1 MNAIAGVDGCKAG
14 WLSIARTSETGAI
27 DSAVY
32 PTAADLVEQAYRL
45 IAIDIPIGLP
55 DSGSRACDE
64 LARRMLGRRACCVFP
79 APIRPLLRCANQA
92 EASAVR
98 RRWEGKGV
106 SAQAW
111 NIVHKV
117 REVDLLLAANPALQ
131 GRVREVHPEI
141 SFMTWNQGA
150 ALRERKRSAAG
161 KATRAALIASR
172 FGKHAFDEVRVRH
185 GRAQVAD
192 DDINDAFAAL
202 WTAERIANGT
212 AVVIPAQVERDAAG
226 LRMEILG

>member
-1 MNAIAGVDGCKAG
+1 MKAIAGVDGCRAG
-14 WLSIARTSETGAI
+14 WLSIAWSSETGSI
-27 DSAVY
+27 DSTVY
-32 PTAADLVEQAYRL
+32 ATAAELLGRAHRV

-55 DSGSRACDE
+55 DCGSRTCDE

-79 APIRPLLRCANQA
+79 APIRPMLRCANHA

-98 RRWEGKGV
+98 RRWDGKGV

-131 GRVREVHPEI
+131 DRVREVHPEI
-141 SFMTWNQGA
+141 SFMRWNGGA
-150 ALRERKRSAAG
+150 ALLERKKSAAG
-161 KATRAALIASR
+161 KALRAALIASR
-172 FGKHAFDEVRVRH
+172 FGEHAFADVRARH

-192 DDINDAFAAL
+192 DDIHDAFAAL
-202 WTAERIANGT
+202 WTADRIANGI
-212 AVVIPAQVERDAAG
+212 ADVIPARVQRDAAG
-226 LRMEILG
+226 LRMEILC